1 MFAAGGKAGERR
13 KKMLKNI
20 RRLVLLAAA
29 VLVITGIPAAVGAD
43 DTFISQDTAA
53 TTTTSVTIAWVD
65 IGQYLV
71 QRGDAKSCVVDSY
84 QLEWGLTASSTL
96 GTVKLAPAT
105 RWYTITGLKPSTR
118 YHVRVKWTGS
128 GVWPNGRSFIIA
140 VPEDGFSMNAYTQPA
155 TVSKFLKYN
164 YGRNQKGLQVTWTIP
179 ESENAYPNYEYQIV
193 NTKGKVI
200 KSGLASKSGFT
211 LSSFSGYKQ
220 VTRIRVRGYYKFY
233 DSATQLYGPWSG
245 WKNLVP
251 QPIVSTNTKKYG
263 IMQNGTLKLAWS
275 RVAGAKSYTV
285 YVSAKSGKSGFKKV
299 ATVKQKSKKT
309 ITTTINSFKGAGF
322 KAYKDYYVRVI
333 ANTSK
338 YGKSGKDYAMRVYA
352 YRVWR

>member
-1 MFAAGGKAGERR
+1 M
-13 KKMLKNI
+13 
-20 RRLVLLAAA
+20 
-29 VLVITGIPAAVGAD
+29 ITGIPAAVGAD

-105 RWYTITGLKPSTR
+105 HRYTITGLKPSTR

-128 GVWPNGRSFIIA
+128 GVWANGRSFIIA

-164 YGRNQKGLQVTWTIP
+164 YGHNQKGLQVTWTIP

-200 KSGLASKSGFT
+200 KSGLATKSGFT

-251 QPIVSTNTKKYG
+251 QPIVSTFLSLRFA
-263 IMQNGTLKLAWS
+263 GTFPASISCASPSTIAVLPTPGSPTRQTLFFTRLERICITLLVSLSLPITGSRLPLA
-275 RVAGAKSYTV
+275 A
-285 YVSAKSGKSGFKKV
+285 SALRFLL
-299 ATVKQKSKKT
+299 
-309 ITTTINSFKGAGF
+309 
-322 KAYKDYYVRVI
+322 Y
-333 ANTSK
+333 
-338 YGKSGKDYAMRVYA
+338 
-352 YRVWR
+352 